1 MSSSSA
7 SIFLNEEGSGVV
19 GSLAYKISKSALNQ
33 LGKTM
38 AADLVSD
45 KVLVAQFHPG
55 WVRTDMGTM
64 GGRVAKI
71 TVEESVC
78 SLVESM
84 SKLREQHNGGYF
96 DRQLEVIPN

>member
-1 MSSSSA
+1 FQTFLPLLRKASFHCTGNHLGVDRAAIINMSSSSA

-19 GSLAYKISKSALNQ
+19 GSLAYKISKVFFQSALNQ

-55 WVRTDMGTM
+55 WVRTDMG
-64 GGRVAKI
+64 
-71 TVEESVC
+71 
-78 SLVESM
+78 
-84 SKLREQHNGGYF
+84 
-96 DRQLEVIPN
+96 